1 MNEAA
6 QNDYPLVVIQTGPY
20 AGSVARSAV
29 DVALSLAVFNQ
40 QPLVLFSGPGVRCL
54 AQSQNPSAIDRK
66 SLAKIIDSFGL
77 YDIESVFVDQAS
89 LTVHG
94 MTPDELPAYT
104 QLLDNHGVQQLC
116 SAAAQILSF

>member
-1 MNEAA
+1 MSETA
-6 QNDYPLVVIQTGPY
+6 QSDYPLVVIQTPPY
-20 AGSVARSAV
+20 SSSVARGAL

-40 QPLVLFSGPGVRCL
+40 HPLVLFSGPGVRCL
-54 AQSQNPSAIDRK
+54 AQSQNPQAIERK

-77 YDIESVFVDQAS
+77 YDIESVFVDQTS
-89 LTVHG
+89 LTTHG

-104 QLLDNHGVQQLC
+104 QLLDNRGVQQLC